1 MNVTAYPNV
10 DGAVGKGGKR
20 MVWERT
26 IGKMVYAGVLSMLGG
41 RWKVMW
47 SEGMRRT
54 EGLSVGNV
62 EVLKDVI

>member
-1 MNVTAYPNV
+1 MGAYDRQ
-10 DGAVGKGGKR
+10 DGACWCFVNVGC
-20 MVWERT
+20 
-26 IGKMVYAGVLSMLGG
+26 